1 MVDEPFHKRSHRLGP
16 RLVVQDPEQASG
28 LPCRH
33 ERALGDVPKNVVV
46 GEVGKRGHVGSKLVD
61 ESVERLDD
69 EPPLADGETR
79 HILVEPFVELVAI
92 FALSRNASVASLAR
106 LVGEDHASESAVEEF
121 LLIKLACGE
130 GR

>member
-1 MVDEPFHKRSHRLGP
+1 MIDEPLYERGHRLGP
-16 RLVVQDPEQASG
+16 RLVVQGPEQASG

-69 EPPLADGETR
+69 EASFANGKTR
-79 HILVEPFVELVAI
+79 HILVEPFVELVAV
-92 FALSRNASVASLAR
+92 FALAWNASVASLAR
-106 LVGEDHASESAVEEF
+106 LVGEDHASESAVEEL
-121 LLIKLACGE
+121 LLIELACGE